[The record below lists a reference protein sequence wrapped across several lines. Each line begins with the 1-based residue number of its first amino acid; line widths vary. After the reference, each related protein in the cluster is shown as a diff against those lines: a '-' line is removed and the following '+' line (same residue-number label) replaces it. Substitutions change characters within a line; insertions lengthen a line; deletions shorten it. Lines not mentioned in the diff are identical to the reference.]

1 MAQLTERQQDIKNR
15 LENGDKADK
24 IAKDLGISTNAVYQQ
39 IRRMR
44 NAGNAPAKKSGRQS
58 ARKLAAAP
66 AIQQAVLGQARAMTP
81 LQAIRARRDEIK
93 AELKATESAVLD
105 AERTLK
111 SASEAHEKAS
121 TKRAEE
127 IKQLDSAESALTGK
141 PTPAQV
147 ERAAKRA
154 ASAPQKPASAPAK
167 PKGGAKP
174 QTAPSDAQDGQ
185 EAPKTGGTKPVAT
198 TTNGTAAKDAERAA
212 QDAAAEAPQTPAT
225 AEPAAA

>member
-44 NAGNAPAKKSGRQS
+44 NAGNAPAKKGGRQS
-58 ARKLAAAP
+58 ARKSAAP
-66 AIQQAVLGQARAMTP
+66 AIQQAVPSQARAMTP

-154 ASAPQKPASAPAK
+154 TSAPQKPASAPAK

-174 QTAPSDAQDGQ
+174 QTATSDAQNGQ
-185 EAPKTGGTKPVAT
+185 DDAAKTKPAT
-198 TTNGTAAKDAERAA
+198 TANGTGAKDAERAA
-212 QDAAAEAPQTPAT
+212 QDAAAEAPQAPAP

>member
-174 QTAPSDAQDGQ
+174 QTATSDAQNGQ
-185 EAPKTGGTKPVAT
+185 DHATKTKPAT
-198 TTNGTAAKDAERAA
+198 TANGTGAKDAERAA
-212 QDAAAEAPQTPAT
+212 QDAAAEAPQAPAP

>member
-44 NAGNAPAKKSGRQS
+44 NAGNAPAKKGGRQS
-58 ARKLAAAP
+58 ARKSAAP
-66 AIQQAVLGQARAMTP
+66 AIQQAVPSQARAMTP